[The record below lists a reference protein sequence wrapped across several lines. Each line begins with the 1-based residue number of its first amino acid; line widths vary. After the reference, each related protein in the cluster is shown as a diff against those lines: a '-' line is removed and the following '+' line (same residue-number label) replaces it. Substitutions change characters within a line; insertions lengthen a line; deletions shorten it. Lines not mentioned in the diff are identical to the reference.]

1 MPLSLL
7 FHYVTKNMT
16 FRNLSL
22 VIFSFIFYAWGE
34 PLWIV
39 LMLFSSLFDYGNG
52 LLIEKWH
59 GTNKAKIM
67 LWVSIIGNLA
77 LLMSFKYGGF
87 IWENINAIVALPFD
101 KPTNTL
107 PIGISFYTFQT
118 ISYCVDVY
126 RGEVK
131 AQKNLL
137 NFMLFVSVFH
147 QLVAGP
153 IVRYQLIAGQLEKR
167 SVNWEDISIGINRFC
182 FGLFKKVIIA
192 NVAGELVQKYL
203 ENGFNDLSSAEAW
216 FGIIMFSIQ
225 IYFDFSGYSDMAIG
239 LGRMFGFHY
248 GENFRHP
255 YAAISVAD
263 FYKRWHISLGTFFRD
278 YVYIPLGGNR
288 KYQLRNIMIVWLLTG
303 FWHGASWNFVL
314 WGFYFGCFMIIEK
327 LLEKYLAKTPRVL
340 RHLYT
345 LILIVFSRAIF
356 YFVDFTQLKA
366 FVVKLFV
373 SSNSMSAGFI
383 TDLTE
388 HVFWFV
394 LVVLLC
400 IPWDEIYKKDSKVYL
415 RASSWNHYARPFLN
429 VALLFLS
436 TVMLVDATY
445 NPFIYFRF

>member
-1 MPLSLL
+1 
-7 FHYVTKNMT
+7 
-16 FRNLSL
+16 
-22 VIFSFIFYAWGE
+22 
-34 PLWIV
+34 
-39 LMLFSSLFDYGNG
+39 MLFSSLFDYGNG

-356 YFVDFTQLKA
+356 YFVDFTQLKT

>member
-1 MPLSLL
+1 
-7 FHYVTKNMT
+7 MT

>member
-1 MPLSLL
+1 
-7 FHYVTKNMT
+7 
-16 FRNLSL
+16 
-22 VIFSFIFYAWGE
+22 
-34 PLWIV
+34 
-39 LMLFSSLFDYGNG
+39 
-52 LLIEKWH
+52 
-59 GTNKAKIM
+59 
-67 LWVSIIGNLA
+67 
-77 LLMSFKYGGF
+77 
-87 IWENINAIVALPFD
+87 
-101 KPTNTL
+101 
-107 PIGISFYTFQT
+107 
-118 ISYCVDVY
+118 
-126 RGEVK
+126 
-131 AQKNLL
+131 
-137 NFMLFVSVFH
+137 
-147 QLVAGP
+147 
-153 IVRYQLIAGQLEKR
+153 
-167 SVNWEDISIGINRFC
+167 
-182 FGLFKKVIIA
+182 
-192 NVAGELVQKYL
+192 
-203 ENGFNDLSSAEAW
+203 
-216 FGIIMFSIQ
+216 MFSIQ

-356 YFVDFTQLKA
+356 YFVDFTQLKT

>member
-1 MPLSLL
+1 
-7 FHYVTKNMT
+7 
-16 FRNLSL
+16 
-22 VIFSFIFYAWGE
+22 
-34 PLWIV
+34 
-39 LMLFSSLFDYGNG
+39 
-52 LLIEKWH
+52 
-59 GTNKAKIM
+59 
-67 LWVSIIGNLA
+67 
-77 LLMSFKYGGF
+77 
-87 IWENINAIVALPFD
+87 LPFD

>member
-356 YFVDFTQLKA
+356 YFVDFTQLKT

>member
-1 MPLSLL
+1 
-7 FHYVTKNMT
+7 MT

-356 YFVDFTQLKA
+356 YFVDFTQLKT